1 MTYRR
6 FSECSLKSPLSAE
19 GSLGPRTCSVT
30 SGNQTEQSHN
40 TEAEQS
46 THSHA
51 LRTGARQALRH
62 PLQGTAGRDNT
73 RPDGRPSPQPAP
85 NVLERDAVVLFL
97 CGCRKAVGD
106 KCQMG
111 VLLGGA
117 AELLPARFIFN
128 ACLPRTIDGL
138 KSGSLRRRG
147 EEWVFC
153 AFVCGARF

>member
-1 MTYRR
+1 MFFKVAPFSRR
-6 FSECSLKSPLSAE
+6 FSGPKDLQRHIRKPNSKVTTQKLSNQHTPTLSA
-19 GSLGPRTCSVT
+19 RTPGRR
-30 SGNQTEQSHN
+30 SGIRSK
-40 TEAEQS
+40 
-46 THSHA
+46 
-51 LRTGARQALRH
+51 
-62 PLQGTAGRDNT
+62 
-73 RPDGRPSPQPAP
+73 GRPAETIRGLMAVSAP

-106 KCQMG
+106 KCQVG

-147 EEWVFC
+147 EE
-153 AFVCGARF
+153 